1 MSRRL
6 ERLYGMRPALLLC
19 LTLAAAPAL
28 AGPLADQLDRITP
41 PSGLAADLHDDT
53 VARDTARARLETD
66 GYSGVSTL
74 LRGRDGQLQGK
85 AVKDGRIYDIEIDRN
100 GNVTAK

>member
-1 MSRRL
+1 MRL
-6 ERLYGMRPALLLC
+6 ALALC
-19 LTLAAAPAL
+19 LALGSAPAL
-28 AGPLADQLDRITP
+28 AGPLADSLDRVAP
-41 PSGLAADLHDDT
+41 PRGLAFDLHDDS
-53 VARDTARARLETD
+53 VARDAARARLETD
-66 GYSGVSTL
+66 GYSGVTTL

>member
-1 MSRRL
+1 
-6 ERLYGMRPALLLC
+6 MRYCLALC
-19 LTLAAAPAL
+19 LALGTAPVL
-28 AGPLADQLDRITP
+28 AGPLADSLDRVAP
-41 PSGLAADLHDDT
+41 RDGLAVELHDDT
-53 VARDTARARLETD
+53 AARDRARQRLESD

-85 AVKDGRIYDIEIDRN
+85 AVKDGRVLDVEIDRN